1 MDIKDFK
8 SGVLTVRYESDM
20 GGSSLNPIF
29 LGFGV
34 KPYAVII
41 WRKGDENKSKTICFD
56 ECELQTALAMHIN
69 PNGFYHRYEPK
80 IYYSA

>member
-1 MDIKDFK
+1 
-8 SGVLTVRYESDM
+8 
-20 GGSSLNPIF
+20 LNPIF

-41 WRKGDENKSKTICFD
+41 WRNGDENKSKTICFD
-56 ECELQTALAMHIN
+56 ERELQVALAMHVN

-80 IYYSA
+80 IYYSAQRENKIALSRENLC